1 MGLAEAREAAAY
13 FLTKRFLLAS
23 YSSSRLSHSIHE
35 HSIDS
40 NIKSQQMYQN
50 QEKDQSQQSPFYV
63 DPSNV
68 IIGPGA
74 SSLLNHLFFTLA
86 DRGDVVL
93 IPAPYYAAFEK
104 DMKVDFIV
112 CKI

>member
-1 MGLAEAREAAAY
+1 
-13 FLTKRFLLAS
+13 
-23 YSSSRLSHSIHE
+23 
-35 HSIDS
+35 
-40 NIKSQQMYQN
+40 MYQN
-50 QEKDQSQQSPFYV
+50 QEKDQSQQSPFYI

-93 IPAPYYAAFEK
+93 VPAPYYAAFEK
-104 DMKVDFIV
+104 DMKVDLIV